1 MRKKLRD
8 LRNPKNYPTRE
19 SQLEALETLKMFF
32 EYETQDTSWIRSG
45 LVRLWDNPVLD
56 PAIQAEVE
64 AILGVENRPLW
75 SIQVVGSVQTPDSD
89 HPVGFVFSHGG
100 ESLFTVGPD
109 ELVNQWETSTGK
121 LIRSFRREKAS
132 WRGAALS
139 PDGQS
144 LAVGGWDGSVVL
156 IDLISGKSTL
166 LVGEADEE
174 DIGEVHFSPKGDY
187 LLTCGLGNNR
197 KETVTLRETSTGA
210 FIRTY
215 GKDRMAYSASF
226 CPNGKEVL
234 TGNYQRVCM
243 WDTERGHLLDEWVGG
258 KAEMVGVM
266 MSSNKQFLLSM
277 SAGSALVWDVP
288 SRKLLYQF
296 PSYDVICGLDFSPDS
311 EFVPSR
317 RTRTT
322 LSFWSLRTGKEHR
335 RLDWFSDAVAQVKFS
350 PSGDTIAVS
359 AWDGTVKLWKHS
371 AILSVKDESSPSKDV

>member
-1 MRKKLRD
+1 MKRTWNVD
-8 LRNPKNYPTRE
+8 FRNPKRYPTTKE
-19 SQLEALETLKMFF
+19 QQEAFEKLKDSIEISKGMTGWERSFLF
-32 EYETQDTSWIRSG
+32 E
-45 LVRLWDNPVLD
+45 LWCNPVLD
-56 PAIQAEVE
+56 LGIKSAIEI
-64 AILGVENRPLW
+64 ILDMENRPLW
-75 SIQVVGSVQTPDSD
+75 SADSGGINCDVGLTYALN
-89 HPVGFVFSHGG
+89 GK
-100 ESLFTVGPD
+100 SLFTISSD
-109 ELVNQWETSTGK
+109 ETVKQWESNTGQLVRVFPRK
-121 LIRSFRREKAS
+121 KANS
-132 WRGAALS
+132 GAMAVS
-139 PDGQS
+139 PNGQS
-144 LAVGGWDGSVVL
+144 LAVGGWDGSIIL

-187 LLTCGLGNNR
+187 LLTCGLGNSR
-197 KETVTLRETSTGA
+197 KETVKLRDASTGA
-210 FIRTY
+210 FIRDY
-215 GKDRMAYSASF
+215 GRDRMAYSASF

-243 WDTERGHLLDEWVGG
+243 WDTERGHLLDEWIGG

-311 EFVPSR
+311 EFVTSR
-317 RTRTT
+317 STRTT
-322 LSFWSLRTGKEHR
+322 LSFWSLRLGKEHR

-359 AWDGTVKLWKHS
+359 AWDGTVKLWKRS
-371 AILSVKDESSPSKDV
+371 AILSAEDEPSPSEEDR